1 MSLASRMKRARL
13 EAGLSQRKL
22 ANIVKGTEA
31 SIIRYEAGQAR
42 PRPARLKA
50 IAEATGKSVSYFLED
65 DFEVPTE
72 ERRYRY
78 SGTYPPERGELG
90 YVADAQGEYYSR
102 LEGKLVFIIERLD
115 RLVSLMEESARTPGK
130 ETVPGVKKARR
141 GRPKKHA
148 K

>member
-22 ANIVKGTEA
+22 AGIVKGTEA

-72 ERRYRY
+72 EKRYR
-78 SGTYPPERGELG
+78 SYPAERGELG
-90 YVADAQGEYYSR
+90 YVADIQGEYYSR

-115 RLVSLMEESARTPGK
+115 RLVSLMEESARIPGK
-130 ETVPGVKKARR
+130 ETVSGVKKARR
-141 GRPKKHA
+141 GRPKKHT